1 MLNACAALRIYSLLM
16 CSDKMLIFI
25 EVQVIHM
32 FNFDPLEF
40 FYGKMLI
47 DRFIQGKGQLKVSDF
62 AKVQFV

>member
-1 MLNACAALRIYSLLM
+1 
-16 CSDKMLIFI
+16 MLIFI